1 MVWIPG
7 GEFLMGSSDP
17 LAKPNE
23 RPVHGVRVSGFYMD
37 RYDVTNAQFRRFVLA
52 TGYVTTA

>member
-1 MVWIPG
+1 
-7 GEFLMGSSDP
+7 MGSSDP